1 MTALHDRARESQG
14 ATNFYSFYVGEGFE
28 CSDVLRIGGATLH
41 SILSHLQGT
50 LERDER

>member
-14 ATNFYSFYVGEGFE
+14 ATNLCVGEGFE

-41 SILSHLQGT
+41 SNLSHLQGT